1 MAQRRNRRK
10 TRAVSDHA
18 ILALHKYYLR
28 AEYMR
33 GQFRDVRDRLVAA
46 HGDEALKSRTP
57 STERFQVE
65 MYLDYWYAA
74 IFAAVD
80 GYEKLALTD
89 PEVERL
95 RNDPLYTK
103 LRSYRAGAYHFRK
116 KYFDDAIRE
125 LLQLPNSATWLVSLD
140 MALGHFLLAELEK
153 RRQARTGD
161 SP

>member
-1 MAQRRNRRK
+1 
-10 TRAVSDHA
+10 
-18 ILALHKYYLR
+18 
-28 AEYMR
+28 MR

-103 LRSYRAGAYHFRK
+103 LRSYRAGVYHFGKNILMMLSESFFNRQ
-116 KYFDDAIRE
+116 IPR
-125 LLQLPNSATWLVSLD
+125 
-140 MALGHFLLAELEK
+140 LG
-153 RRQARTGD
+153 
-161 SP
+161 